1 MTTKLSDMQITNTQ
15 KNYSKLTLR
24 LNDPSLHKQFWD
36 FSAEEIWFT
45 MPYFTVIFGFHC
57 VSTFFYFEQISL
69 IIVNVVEFL
78 SYLTVHL
85 LGNKYRRYHVYGMFL
100 LYVVSMSVICIV
112 QIY

>member
-1 MTTKLSDMQITNTQ
+1 MQITNTQ

-24 LNDPSLHKQFWD
+24 LNDPSLHKHFWD

-45 MPYFTVIFGFHC
+45 MPYFTLIFGFHC

-69 IIVNVVEFL
+69 ILVNVVEFL

-85 LGNKYRRYHVYGMFL
+85 LGNKYRRFHVYGMFF